1 MEVPLLY
8 WSREGGNTFL
18 FDILRVTVLYFSS
31 KDNRRKRF
39 GPIANK
45 FVLDANNAPSRSSFF
60 AGKVLA

>member
-45 FVLDANNAPSRSSFF
+45 FVLDAKNAPVVS
-60 AGKVLA
+60 